1 MEPAQMSI
9 SKRIKKTSHICTII
23 FHSAVKKN
31 ESMIFEGKWM
41 EVEIIMSRKISQ
53 TQPNSV
59 FSLMYKTYI
68 QMCICERKRGGD

>member
-1 MEPAQMSI
+1 ME
-9 SKRIKKTSHICTII
+9 
-23 FHSAVKKN
+23 FYSAVKKN

-68 QMCICERKRGGD
+68 QMCICERKRVRGREKRKKEGGRDGE